1 MELLDKK
8 ERGDREKLEGLK
20 RKVEKIFKETNDTM
34 NALFKSRLTET

>member
-34 NALFKSRLTET
+34 NALVKSRLTET